1 MAKSEILAPFILA
14 AEGGHCNVPGDAGGE
29 TNKGVTYS
37 EWKTVFGDTHDRF
50 LIMSSEDWNTIFKK
64 EYWDKALGDQ
74 INSQRIANTIVDWV
88 FNSGKYYPEA
98 DVQDILI
105 HTFGAH
111 IGEDGNF
118 GPATIAAINQADEQK
133 LYEDIIAKRLWF
145 FDQCVLSHPTNAK
158 FLTGWQNR
166 IKHLQEFNN
175 TLT

>member
-1 MAKSEILAPFILA
+1 MADYKIIVPQLLKE
-14 AEGGHCNVPGDAGGE
+14 EGGYVNDPKDSGGE
-29 TNKGVTYS
+29 TQKGITYFT
-37 EWKTVFGDTHDRF
+37 WKTVFGDTHDRF
-50 LIMSSEDWNTIFKK
+50 IAMSSDDWSAIFKK
-64 EYWDKALGDQ
+64 LYWDVMLGDQ
-74 INSQRIANTIVDWV
+74 INSQRIANAIVDWV

-145 FDQCVLSHPTNAK
+145 FDQCVASHPTNAK
-158 FLTGWQNR
+158 FLVGWQNR